1 MVNRVRPDMVK
12 SNDMMSVRDVQEL
25 LSIPLV
31 GAIPEDE
38 TVIISTNRGEPLVLN
53 KTLTLS
59 GLAFENAARRLQG
72 QRVDFIDL
80 ETPYKT
86 VFQRF
91 QEFLRTP

>member
-1 MVNRVRPDMVK
+1 
-12 SNDMMSVRDVQEL
+12 
-25 LSIPLV
+25 
-31 GAIPEDE
+31 
-38 TVIISTNRGEPLVLN
+38 VLN
-53 KTLTLS
+53 KSLTLS

-86 VFQRF
+86 VFQRL